1 VTKTLKCLGELQGEI
16 QSYLTADQKE
26 ETDEK
31 TQENVRKFLSLIL
44 FISATALQL
53 LSLEDVEENV
63 NELIECAT
71 KIKEKMDAMEQGDTV
86 SKKKKVAGKK
96 TKKIQKE
103 EEEANKETD
112 ILVDIMISLLTRCPG
127 YLRDSIERTFEQFV
141 NDIDD
146 FALGNLIGVITRK
159 DDVKIEFFGE

>member
-1 VTKTLKCLGELQGEI
+1 MKCLEELQGEV
-16 QSYLTADQKE
+16 QSHLTADQKE
-26 ETDEK
+26 DSDDK
-31 TQENVRKFLSLIL
+31 TQENIRKFLALIL

-53 LSLEDVEENV
+53 LSHEDVEENV
-63 NELIECAT
+63 HELIQCAT
-71 KIKEKMDAMEQGDTV
+71 KIKEKIDAMEQGDTV

-103 EEEANKETD
+103 EEEANKEID

-127 YLRDSIERTFEQFV
+127 YLRESIERTFEQFV
-141 NDIDD
+141 NDVDD

-159 DDVKIEFFGE
+159 DDVL